1 MKPLKSNR
9 RTFLTQAAAGAVL
22 APTIITHALNGDDAP
37 SERIRIGVIGVGKMG
52 GGHLGKFP
60 GNDRVQVVGICDV
73 VQERIDDAMGRVERR
88 SAERSE
94 SFDCQAHRDFREVLD
109 RDDID
114 AVLIA
119 TPDHWH
125 AIPCILA
132 AQAGK
137 DIYCEKPLTHNIV
150 EGRKLVE
157 AVDQNNVIFQ
167 TGSQQ
172 RSEFGGLFRKAVE
185 YIRNGKIGDVMTV
198 TVGVGGPP
206 VPCDLP
212 AEDIPEGTDWDM
224 WLGPAPERPF
234 NQVLCPLGVHNHF
247 PAWRSYEEYAGG
259 ALADIGAHH
268 FDIAQWALNMDD
280 SGPVKIEPPV
290 EGGSG
295 LRMTYANGTTM
306 YHGGPSGCTFVGTNG
321 MIYVDRGKIYSEPT
335 SILEE
340 ALPEDAFHVIPSD
353 DHHRNWLD
361 CIVSRD
367 TPICSAE
374 IGHRSASIC
383 HLANIG
389 YKLRRTLN
397 WDPAAEQFADDA
409 EANGLLWRELRSPW
423 NII

>member
-1 MKPLKSNR
+1 MSVLKPSR
-9 RTFLTQAAAGAVL
+9 RQFLGQAVAGAI
-22 APTIITHALNGDDAP
+22 APTVITHAVWGDDAP

-52 GGHLGKFP
+52 GGHLDKLL
-60 GNDRVQVVGICDV
+60 GNERVQVVGVCDV
-73 VQERIDDAMGRVERR
+73 VQARLDDALLWVERR
-88 SAERSE
+88 AAEQSQ
-94 SFDCQAHRDFREVLD
+94 SFDCRPHGDFRELLD
-109 RDDID
+109 RADVD

-125 AIPCILA
+125 AIPCVLA

-137 DIYCEKPLTHNIV
+137 DIYCEKPLTHNIA
-150 EGRKLVE
+150 EGRKIVD
-157 AVDQNNVIFQ
+157 AVQQNGIIFQ

-172 RSEFGGLFRKAVE
+172 RSEFGGLFRKAVD

-212 AEDIPEGTDWDM
+212 EEAIPEGTNWDM
-224 WLGPAPERPF
+224 WLGPAPQRPF
-234 NQVLCPLGVHNHF
+234 NQILCPIGVHDHF
-247 PAWRSYEEYAGG
+247 PAWRAYSEYAGG

-268 FDIAQWALNMDD
+268 FDIAQWALGMDET
-280 SGPVKIEPPV
+280 GPVSIEPPK

-295 LRMTYANGTTM
+295 LKMTYANGITM

-321 MIYVDRGKIYSEPT
+321 MIYVDRGKLTSEPA

-340 ALPEDAFHVIPSD
+340 PLPEDGFRVIASD

-361 CIVSRD
+361 CIVSREA
-367 TPICSAE
+367 PICHTE

-389 YKLRRTLN
+389 YQIRRPLK
-397 WDPAAEQFADDA
+397 WDPMAERFADDT
-409 EANGLLWRELRSPW
+409 EANALLSREPRAPW
-423 NII
+423 SVI